1 MDVIFET
8 YLGIDVAKESLDG
21 CLLPEGKRFRV
32 GNDRAGFQEILQQ
45 LPPTGSCLI
54 VLEAT
59 GGYQREVVAELV
71 AAGHQVAVVNPRQV
85 RDFARGL
92 GILAKTDRLDAEV
105 IARFGQQAQPRP
117 LEKTSETQEEL
128 QQLVVRRRQLIELRT
143 AETNRLES
151 AHSRRVLKS
160 LRSMIEQL
168 GKKIRQIEKE
178 INDLV
183 QSDEQLNCQATLIQ
197 TVPGVGKVTATTL
210 VSELPEL
217 GRLNRQEIASLVGLA
232 PFCRDSG
239 KMRGHRSIWGGRKSV
254 RSVLYMAALTARRC
268 NPVLLDLVRPAGLA
282 GGEREEAVDRAFRPA
297 STAPTP
303 TMPKI
308 SP

>member
-21 CLLPEGKRFRV
+21 CLLPEGKRFRG

-105 IARFGQQAQPRP
+105 IARVGQQAQPRP
-117 LEKTSETQEEL
+117 LEKTSETQEE
-128 QQLVVRRRQLIELRT
+128 
-143 AETNRLES
+143 
-151 AHSRRVLKS
+151 
-160 LRSMIEQL
+160 
-168 GKKIRQIEKE
+168 
-178 INDLV
+178 
-183 QSDEQLNCQATLIQ
+183 
-197 TVPGVGKVTATTL
+197 
-210 VSELPEL
+210 
-217 GRLNRQEIASLVGLA
+217 
-232 PFCRDSG
+232 
-239 KMRGHRSIWGGRKSV
+239 
-254 RSVLYMAALTARRC
+254 
-268 NPVLLDLVRPAGLA
+268 
-282 GGEREEAVDRAFRPA
+282 
-297 STAPTP
+297 
-303 TMPKI
+303 
-308 SP
+308 